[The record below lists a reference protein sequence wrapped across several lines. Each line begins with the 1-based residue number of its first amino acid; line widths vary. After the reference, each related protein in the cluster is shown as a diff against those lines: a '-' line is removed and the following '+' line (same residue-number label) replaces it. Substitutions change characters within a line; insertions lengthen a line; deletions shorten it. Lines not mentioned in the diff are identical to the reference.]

1 MKKTILLAALAAITT
16 AGLMAQTTGTNQSAG
31 NTVTV
36 AFPTNV
42 PASLVQAEILASA
55 RDIALQQIRRATL
68 TQLEGVNTNLAAF
81 DGGDVGTAR
90 QILTAEVRSAKT
102 LASVNTMILALPS
115 LTPRVVSAT
124 NAPPAITNSAVVTTN
139 SP

>member
-1 MKKTILLAALAAITT
+1 MKKTLVIAALAALST
-16 AGLMAQTTGTNQSAG
+16 AGLVAQS
-31 NTVTV
+31 TVSV
-36 AFPTNV
+36 SFPTNV
-42 PASLVQAEILASA
+42 PPALIQAEILSSA
-55 RDIALQQIRRATL
+55 KDIALQQIRRATL
-68 TQLEGVNTNLAAF
+68 TQLESVNTNLAAF

-90 QILTAEVRSAKT
+90 QILAAKVRTAKT